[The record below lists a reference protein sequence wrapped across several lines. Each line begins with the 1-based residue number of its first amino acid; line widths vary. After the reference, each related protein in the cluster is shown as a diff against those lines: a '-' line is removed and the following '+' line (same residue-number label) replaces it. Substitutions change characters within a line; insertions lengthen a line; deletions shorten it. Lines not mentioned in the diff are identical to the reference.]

1 MLNSLK
7 GKEFACTAPTTDS
20 VLVPVAKCQDEDGIA
35 LRLVVCYVK
44 LRMRFK
50 YLIIRG
56 LQTGARH
63 D

>member
-7 GKEFACTAPTTDS
+7 GKEFAYSTPTTNS

-44 LRMRFK
+44 LRIRFK
-50 YLIIRG
+50 
-56 LQTGARH
+56 
-63 D
+63 

>member
-50 YLIIRG
+50 
-56 LQTGARH
+56 
-63 D
+63 